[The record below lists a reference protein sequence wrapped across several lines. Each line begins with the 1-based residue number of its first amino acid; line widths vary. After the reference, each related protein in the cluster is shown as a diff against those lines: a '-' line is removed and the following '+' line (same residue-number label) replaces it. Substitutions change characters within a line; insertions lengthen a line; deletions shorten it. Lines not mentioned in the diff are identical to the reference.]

1 MGKWRGDLSW
11 YREDQEVPDLA
22 EPRHI
27 AGISCRIVLLA
38 LLAFASLFAAAAT
51 QALAMEPISVS
62 KDVRAIDITNA
73 GDWYRDVEGS
83 LKVSTAPDR
92 DGIVR
97 RVEIRPR
104 STTGNTNW
112 FVFALANESNEQID
126 RVIVA
131 PHYRLVDAGVI
142 WPDLD
147 SQRILAITP
156 SEGFSLEAQDDREA
170 DAFLITLNPG
180 AVITLIAEMNTDKL
194 PKLVLW
200 EPSAYKDTI
209 NSLTLYR
216 GIVLGISG
224 LLAVFLTILFV
235 VKGTTIFPATA
246 ALAWGVLAYICVD
259 FGFWDRIITITN
271 TSERLWRAGAEILL
285 AAGLVLFFYSYLR
298 LNRWSR
304 NYTIGAITWLLG
316 LAVLFGF
323 VFFNTEVASGMAR
336 LSFAA
341 SIAIAGFIIAYLTLK
356 RDDRA
361 IMLVPIWL
369 LAVAWLF
376 GGWLTVTGQISND
389 IIQPAL
395 GGGLVLI
402 ILLMAFTVLQNAFTG
417 GALAQGLVSDA
428 ELQALA
434 LTGSGD
440 ILWDWETTRDVV
452 QTGHGLSEILG
463 IPPRELNGSSQKI
476 RNLIHPNDR
485 ERFQATLESILEHKR
500 GQISQAF
507 RICGDGGHYHWF
519 RLKARPMLDVNSRV
533 IRCIGTLSDIT
544 DSKVAEAR
552 LLQDAVRDN
561 LTGLENRELF
571 ENRLDMVMQLASKG
585 LSVRPSVFHV
595 NIDEFR
601 EINQAIGFAAGDTIL
616 LTVARRL
623 SRLLG
628 SGDTIARL
636 GGDQFAILL
645 LSETEPER
653 IAVFA
658 DAIRQTL
665 NSPVEFAGKEI
676 ELTASIGI
684 ASWTKD
690 QTRADLLMRD
700 AELATLH
707 AKRLGGNRIEPFR
720 PSFRSNKDDSIVLVD
735 DLRIALE
742 EGAISVVYQPIVRVD
757 DRSTAGFEALV
768 RWNHPKL
775 GLISPA
781 DFIPVAESSG
791 LINKLGLY
799 VLRRAVLDFGAI
811 HAANPDYRPFVS
823 VNVSSRELLQ
833 NDFVNGIA
841 TVIEDAGFDVDLLK
855 LEITESMVMEN
866 PEHSNQVLARIK
878 NLGVGLSLD
887 DFGTGYSSLAYLMR
901 FPFDTIKIDSSFIQ
915 ARDRKERLIVMRSII
930 AMAHGLEQS
939 LVAEGVETESDMT
952 ELKQLGCEFAQGY
965 LFGEPVSAGLV
976 EGMVIEELRLAGQ

>member
-1 MGKWRGDLSW
+1 MGAPVFSVSTHSFSNLPAKLCSLPAIG
-11 YREDQEVPDLA
+11 
-22 EPRHI
+22 
-27 AGISCRIVLLA
+27 
-38 LLAFASLFAAAAT
+38 LLAFLVLLGAVVTAS
-51 QALAMEPISVS
+51 ALEPIGVS
-62 KDVRAIDITNA
+62 KDTKAIDITNA
-73 GDWYRDVEGS
+73 GEWYRGVDGS

-97 RVEIRPR
+97 RVEIRPK

-112 FVFALANESNEQID
+112 FVFALANDSNEQID

-131 PHYRLVDAGVI
+131 PHYRLVDAGII

-147 SQRILAITP
+147 SRRITAITP
-156 SEGFSLEAQDDREA
+156 SEGFSLEAQEDREA

-180 AVITLIAEMNTDKL
+180 AVITLIAELETPNL

-259 FGFWDRIITITN
+259 FGFWDRVVAITQ
-271 TSERLWRAGAEILL
+271 TSERLWRAGAEIVL
-285 AAGLVLFFYSYLR
+285 AAGILLFFYSYLR
-298 LNRWSR
+298 LNRWNR
-304 NYTIGAITWLLG
+304 NYTIATIGWLLG
-316 LAVLFGF
+316 LAILFGF
-323 VFFNTEVASGMAR
+323 VFFNPEMASGMAR

-341 SIAIAGFIIAYLTLK
+341 TIAIGGAIIAFLSFK

-369 LAVAWLF
+369 LNVAWLF
-376 GGWLTVTGQISND
+376 GGWLTVTGQIAND

-402 ILLMAFTVLQNAFTG
+402 ILLMAFTVLQNAFSG

-428 ELQALA
+428 ERQALA

-440 ILWDWETTRDVV
+440 ILWDWETGRDVV
-452 QTGHGLSEILG
+452 QTGQGLSDILG
-463 IPPRELNGSSQKI
+463 MPLRELNGPLQKI

-485 ERFQATLESILEHKR
+485 ERFQATLESVLEHKR
-500 GQISQAF
+500 GQIAQSF
-507 RICGDGGHYHWF
+507 RICDNDGHYRWF
-519 RLKARPMLDVNSRV
+519 RLKARPMLDTGGKV
-533 IRCIGTLSDIT
+533 IRCIGTLT
-544 DSKVAEAR
+544 DVTDAKYAETR
-552 LLQDAVRDN
+552 MLQDAVRDN

-571 ENRLDMVMQLASKG
+571 ENRLDMVMQLAARG
-585 LSVRPSVFHV
+585 VSVRPSVFHV

-601 EINQAIGFAAGDTIL
+601 EINQAVGFAAGDTIL

-628 SGDTIARL
+628 AGDSIARL

-645 LSETEPER
+645 LSETEPDR

-665 NSPVEFAGKEI
+665 SAPVEFAGKEI

-684 ASWTKD
+684 ATWTKE
-690 QTRADLLMRD
+690 QVKPELLMRD

-707 AKRLGGNRIEPFR
+707 AKRLGGDRIEPFR
-720 PSFRSNKDDSIVLVD
+720 PSFRTGKDDSVVLVD
-735 DLRIALE
+735 DLRYALE
-742 EGAISVVYQPIVRVD
+742 KGTISVVYQPIVRVE

-768 RWNHPKL
+768 RWEHPKL
-775 GLISPA
+775 GLVSPA
-781 DFIPVAESSG
+781 DFIPVAERSG
-791 LINKLGLY
+791 LINRLGLY
-799 VLRRAVLDFGAI
+799 VLRQAVADFSSI

-833 NDFVNGIA
+833 DDFVSGVSE
-841 TVIEDAGFDVDLLK
+841 VIEESGFQAEKLK

-866 PEHSNQVLARIK
+866 PEHSNQVLARLKSI
-878 NLGVGLSLD
+878 GIGLSLD

-901 FPFDTIKIDSSFIQ
+901 FPFDTIKIDSSFVQ
-915 ARDRKERLIVMRSII
+915 ARDRKERLVVLKSII
-930 AMAHGLEQS
+930 AMAHGLEQA
-939 LVAEGVETESDMT
+939 LVAEGVEQESDLL
-952 ELKQLGCEFAQGY
+952 ELQQLGCEFAQGFY
-965 LFGEPVSAGLV
+965 FGEPVGADLV
-976 EGMVIEELRLAGQ
+976 EGMVTEEMRLAGQ

>member
-1 MGKWRGDLSW
+1 MPVLS
-11 YREDQEVPDLA
+11 VSMTFL
-22 EPRHI
+22 PRLPI
-27 AGISCRIVLLA
+27 LLRSFYGCILAGI
-38 LLAFASLFAAAAT
+38 LAFLTAALPAH
-51 QALAMEPISVS
+51 ALEPVSVS
-62 KDVRAIDITNA
+62 KDTKAIDITNA
-73 GDWYRDVEGS
+73 GEWYRGVEGS

-97 RVEIRPR
+97 RVEIRPK
-104 STTGNTNW
+104 SNSGNTNW
-112 FVFALANESNEQID
+112 FVFALANDSSEQID

-131 PHYRLVDAGVI
+131 PHYRLVDAGI
-142 WPDLD
+142 MWPDLD
-147 SQRILAITP
+147 SRRIAAITP
-156 SEGFSLEAQDDREA
+156 SEGFSLEAQEDREA
-170 DAFLITLNPG
+170 DVFLITLNPG
-180 AVITLIAEMNTDKL
+180 AVITLIAELESDKL

-200 EPSAYKDTI
+200 EPAAYKDTI

-246 ALAWGVLAYICVD
+246 ALAWGVLGYICVD
-259 FGFWDRIITITN
+259 FGFWDRIITITQ
-271 TSERLWRAGAEILL
+271 TSERLWRAGTEIVL
-285 AAGLVLFFYSYLR
+285 AAGILLFFYSYLR
-298 LNRWSR
+298 LNRWHR
-304 NYTIGAITWLLG
+304 NYTIAAIGWLLG

-323 VFFNTEVASGMAR
+323 VFFNPEMASGISR

-341 SIAIAGFIIAYLTLK
+341 TIAAGGAIIGYLSLK

-369 LAVAWLF
+369 LNVAWLF
-376 GGWLTVTGQISND
+376 GGWLTVTGQIAND

-402 ILLMAFTVLQNAFTG
+402 ILLMAFTVLQNAFAG

-428 ELQALA
+428 ERQALA

-440 ILWDWETTRDVV
+440 ILWDWETGRDVV
-452 QTGHGLSEILG
+452 QTGPGLGEILG
-463 IPPRELNGSSQKI
+463 IPQREINGASQKV

-485 ERFQATLESILEHKR
+485 ERFQATLESVLEHKR
-500 GQISQAF
+500 GQIAQSF
-507 RICGDGGHYHWF
+507 RICDNDGHYRWF
-519 RLKARPMLDVNSRV
+519 KLKARPMLDTNGRV
-533 IRCIGTLSDIT
+533 IRCIGTLTDVT
-544 DSKVAEAR
+544 DSKNAETR
-552 LLQDAVRDN
+552 MLQDAVRDN

-571 ENRLDMVMQLASKG
+571 ENRLDMVMQLASRG
-585 LSVRPSVFHV
+585 VSVRPSVFHV

-601 EINQAIGFAAGDTIL
+601 EINQAVGFAAGDTIL

-628 SGDTIARL
+628 AGDSIARL

-665 NSPVEFAGKEI
+665 SAPVEFAGKEI

-684 ASWTKD
+684 ATWTKE
-690 QTRADLLMRD
+690 QVKPDLLMRD

-707 AKRLGGNRIEPFR
+707 AKRMGGNRIEPFR
-720 PSFRSNKDDSIVLVD
+720 PSFRTGKDESVVLVD
-735 DLRIALE
+735 DLRVALE
-742 EGAISVVYQPIVRVD
+742 RGDISVVYQPIVRVQ
-757 DRSTAGFEALV
+757 DRGTSGFEALV
-768 RWNHPKL
+768 RWEHPKL
-775 GLISPA
+775 GLVSPA
-781 DFIPVAESSG
+781 DFIPVAERSG
-791 LINKLGLY
+791 LINSLGLY
-799 VLRRAVLDFGAI
+799 VLRRAVTDFSAI
-811 HAANPDYRPFVS
+811 HEFNPAFQPFVS

-833 NDFVNGIA
+833 DDFVNGVSR
-841 TVIEDAGFDVDLLK
+841 VIEEAGFNAAKLK

-866 PEHSNQVLARIK
+866 PEHSNQVLARLKSI
-878 NLGVGLSLD
+878 GVGLSLD

-901 FPFDTIKIDSSFIQ
+901 FPFDTIKIDSSFVQ
-915 ARDRKERLIVMRSII
+915 ARDRKERLVVLKSII
-930 AMAHGLEQS
+930 AMAHGLEQA
-939 LVAEGVETESDMT
+939 LVAEGVEQESDLV
-952 ELKQLGCEFAQGY
+952 ELQQLGCEFAQGFY
-965 LFGEPVSAGLV
+965 FGEPVNADLV
-976 EGMVIEELRLAGQ
+976 EGMVTEEVRLAGE